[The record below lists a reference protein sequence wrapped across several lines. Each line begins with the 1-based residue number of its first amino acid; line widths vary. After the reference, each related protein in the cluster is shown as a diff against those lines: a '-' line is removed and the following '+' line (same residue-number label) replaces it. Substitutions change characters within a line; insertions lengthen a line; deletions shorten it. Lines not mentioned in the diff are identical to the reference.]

1 MLQHTG
7 SLPQQNKRCLPS
19 IEWEV
24 ERVQISWRN
33 NYPTSDQIRLWF
45 WAQRSLCFVM
55 FTFEEKCTSRH
66 ERNIAERRGEK
77 KTENWSLKW
86 VLRVVR
92 VDPIPRLSLDRY
104 RSLSYGWCS
113 VSDPAVW
120 SDTNNDPAVKCCW
133 WTNHVTQH
141 KHPWTRWCL
150 VYSRCVR
157 SHSQTSILSLSR
169 RWKRQ
174 ATEETHHY
182 SLEWTLETSGI
193 ISTQLTTKY

>member
-7 SLPQQNKRCLPS
+7 SLSQQNKRCLPS

-24 ERVQISWRN
+24 ERVQISWGN
-33 NYPTSDQIRLWF
+33 KHPTSDQIRLWF

-66 ERNIAERRGEK
+66 EHNIVERRGEK
-77 KTENWSLKW
+77 KTENWTLKW

-113 VSDPAVW
+113 VEW
-120 SDTNNDPAVKCCW
+120 SGCLERYNCCQMLLSNAAGEQTTWLNTNIHGRGDV
-133 WTNHVTQH
+133 
-141 KHPWTRWCL
+141 
-150 VYSRCVR
+150 
-157 SHSQTSILSLSR
+157 
-169 RWKRQ
+169 
-174 ATEETHHY
+174 
-182 SLEWTLETSGI
+182 
-193 ISTQLTTKY
+193 